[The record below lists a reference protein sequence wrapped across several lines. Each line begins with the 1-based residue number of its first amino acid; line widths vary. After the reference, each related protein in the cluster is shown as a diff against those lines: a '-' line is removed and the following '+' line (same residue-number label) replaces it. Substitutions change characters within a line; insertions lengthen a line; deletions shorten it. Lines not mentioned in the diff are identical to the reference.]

1 MRVAWPAADGVHVT
15 TLSGSL
21 ERHGPDV
28 VVPGAKEVGGLV
40 AHDDGFAL
48 LTRVPDSN
56 KWGETAAALFRYRNG
71 AQAFSTKLT
80 GAASNDTAPVL
91 DSQLKWNGTMYGA
104 YFVVH
109 GAGGFADGHYG
120 DKLAYV

>member
-1 MRVAWPAADGVHVT
+1 MISLPTALSYQTPGYNQAPEWTRVDTQAAPDGSVRVAWPAADGVHVT

-56 KWGETAAALFRYRNG
+56 K
-71 AQAFSTKLT
+71 
-80 GAASNDTAPVL
+80 
-91 DSQLKWNGTMYGA
+91 
-104 YFVVH
+104 
-109 GAGGFADGHYG
+109 
-120 DKLAYV
+120 